1 VTRVRRRASR
11 RAVTASVVLGL
22 WVGGLAFLAKQEL
35 FRSHMEKLAEAGL
48 RVTPGA
54 SYYAVLQ
61 KGEQIGFASS
71 TVDTTDGGITV
82 HDYLVADLPVA
93 GKLHRATART
103 EVSLNRRL
111 RVKQFTVQ
119 VDAGIAPVDA
129 SGQMVGD
136 TLLLLAVRGAAGS
149 VDTQRV
155 RLTGPVL
162 LPTLVPMAVALG
174 ERPDKGDRVDLP
186 VFDPLAM
193 APRQV
198 HVTVEAESVFVV
210 PDSSVFDTTTS
221 RWNGA
226 RPDTIRAWR
235 LASTSADGRGRGF
248 RGWVDQQGRVVL
260 ATELLGMTLERR
272 PYEVAFE
279 NWKADAAKRGTEVAA
294 DRDVYETTAIAANKQ
309 LHENLGLLRVRL
321 TGADLTGLDVK
332 GYRQKLRGD
341 TLTITRE
348 GSDALHASYRLPDG
362 AKHTMMALFLDPEP
376 LLETHS
382 PEIVMLAHRLRGTE
396 QDPRVVAERINRW
409 VYDSLAKTIT
419 IGVPSALATLR
430 ARRGDCN
437 EHTQL
442 TVALSRAAGIP
453 ARVAAGL
460 AYLDGKFY
468 YHAWP
473 EVWLER
479 WVAIDPTF
487 GQFPADAAHL
497 RLTVGGLSR
506 QAELLRLM
514 GPLNIDVLAAK

>member
-1 VTRVRRRASR
+1 
-11 RAVTASVVLGL
+11 
-22 WVGGLAFLAKQEL
+22 
-35 FRSHMEKLAEAGL
+35 
-48 RVTPGA
+48 
-54 SYYAVLQ
+54 
-61 KGEQIGFASS
+61 
-71 TVDTTDGGITV
+71 
-82 HDYLVADLPVA
+82 
-93 GKLHRATART
+93 
-103 EVSLNRRL
+103 
-111 RVKQFTVQ
+111 
-119 VDAGIAPVDA
+119 
-129 SGQMVGD
+129 
-136 TLLLLAVRGAAGS
+136 
-149 VDTQRV
+149 
-155 RLTGPVL
+155 
-162 LPTLVPMAVALG
+162 
-174 ERPDKGDRVDLP
+174 
-186 VFDPLAM
+186 
-193 APRQV
+193 
-198 HVTVEAESVFVV
+198 
-210 PDSSVFDTTTS
+210 
-221 RWNGA
+221 
-226 RPDTIRAWR
+226 
-235 LASTSADGRGRGF
+235 
-248 RGWVDQQGRVVL
+248 VL

-321 TGADLTGLDVK
+321 IGADLTGLDVK

-362 AKHTMMALFLDPEP
+362 AKHTMMALFLDAEP

-409 VYDSLAKTIT
+409 VHDSLAKTIT